1 MIRLQESKSLKRK
14 IREDDVPDLAISTWS
29 LVRDAIQSGRKA
41 EALELLEYACAE
53 TRGRGDS
60 RTASHEVAISW
71 IAKSGEEELEKVW
84 RKSFESMV
92 LSFLKTNPTVEESVQ
107 RLAETHRG
115 YFSNITITE
124 EKDKYVMS
132 LDPCGT
138 GGRLRRS
145 KTLVTTAKAHPWSWG
160 RSGVCLY
167 CTHCCL
173 MWEIIPI
180 EVRGYPVKIAVY
192 GDKPEDPCVH
202 LFYKGPELIP
212 EEYFKKLGKPPW
224 KKSDNAKGGLL

>member
-1 MIRLQESKSLKRK
+1 MIRLQESKALKRK
-14 IREDDVPDLAISTWS
+14 IRQDDVADLAVPTWT
-29 LVRDAIQSGRKA
+29 LVREAIQGGRTG

-53 TRGRGDS
+53 TRVRGDS
-60 RTASHEVAISW
+60 RTASHEVAITKVASF
-71 IAKSGEEELEKVW
+71 GEEELEKVW
-84 RKSFESMV
+84 RQSFERMV
-92 LSFLKTNPTVEESVQ
+92 LGFLETRPSVEESLQ

-124 EKDKYVMS
+124 EKDKYVMR

-145 KTLVTTAKAHPWSWG
+145 KTLATTTKAHPWSWG
-160 RSGVCLY
+160 KSGVCLY

-180 EVRGYPVKIAVY
+180 EVRGYPVKITTY
-192 GDKPEDPCVH
+192 SDRPEDPCIH
-202 LFYKGPELIP
+202 LFYKRPELIP
-212 EEYFKKLGKPPW
+212 EEYFRMIGKPPW
-224 KKSDNAKGGLL
+224 KKEQ